1 MAWEPLPIGLGTE
14 ATIERLAY
22 VSLFTDARL
31 DADTL
36 PPDGTDD
43 RRGWWADAL
52 EGPGENFGS
61 LLWVVL
67 AGTPTAREL
76 EQACRAAFAWMVTAG
91 IVSRVDVTA
100 SVLGRRADVI
110 ADFVLESGARVP
122 VAFPDLWSTYG

>member
-1 MAWEPLPIGLGTE
+1 MAYEPLPLGRGSE

-31 DADTL
+31 DDDSL

-52 EGPGENFGS
+52 ESPAVNTGS
-61 LLWVVL
+61 TLWVVL
-67 AGTPTAREL
+67 AGIPTAREL
-76 EQACRAAFAWMVTAG
+76 EDACRAAWAWMIRVG
-91 IVSRVDVTA
+91 IVSRIDVRA
-100 SVLGRRADVI
+100 GIVGRRADVT
-110 ADFVLESGARVP
+110 ADFVLESGARIP